1 MNSENKPKI
10 LTNISIEEL
19 QKALKTLEEALL
31 FAEQNQANEVQFKIA
46 RDACI
51 QRFEYCIELSWKV
64 SIKMLGSNT
73 KFPKQAVR
81 EMARADL
88 ILSAEKWLDFIE
100 ARNSSS
106 HSYDEETAKTV
117 FAQILL
123 FRTEVKSLI
132 IQLEKFK

>member
-1 MNSENKPKI
+1 MATDVSIDELKKA
-10 LTNISIEEL
+10 IS
-19 QKALKTLEEALL
+19 TLDEALQ
-31 FAEQNQANEVQFKIA
+31 FSQQVKNNDVQFKIA

-64 SIKMLGSNT
+64 SVKKLGSQT

-88 ILSAEKWLDFIE
+88 ITSAEAWLDFIE

-106 HSYDEETAKTV
+106 HSYDEETAKKV
-117 FAQILL
+117 FIQILL
-123 FRTEVKSLI
+123 FKDEVKKLVF
-132 IQLEKFK
+132 QLGQIS

>member
-1 MNSENKPKI
+1 MAST
-10 LTNISIEEL
+10 LSLEEL
-19 QKALKTLEEALL
+19 KKAIATLGEALD
-31 FAEQNQANEVQFKIA
+31 FAKSVESHPVQFKIA

-64 SIKMLGSNT
+64 SMRKLGSAT

-88 ILSAEKWLDFIE
+88 ITSAETWLDFIE

-106 HSYDEETAKTV
+106 HSYDEDIAQKV
-117 FAQILL
+117 FSEILVFYKHVQEL
-123 FRTEVKSLI
+123 QKNLENLI
-132 IQLEKFK
+132 